1 MLPAPFRINREAKND
16 FLLGLFCLPALIVIG
31 AVAVLTGHVQEGG
44 MAASGALPLAF
55 GASKRLEGS
64 SIRLLGLTAAG
75 LALSA
80 WAGSLSGHNFPVYVC
95 LAMIYAGFYSLL
107 TGTDNGLSWSIL
119 QSAIAFMM
127 AGHFPGN
134 SEDALI
140 RGGLTGLGALL
151 QLFFLVLF
159 ARNTVLRKRKV
170 SPSDGIGSL
179 SDLHRL
185 HLRWSVLFTA
195 PAVAAALV
203 IAEHTAF
210 FSGYWAGMT
219 LLLCMRSH
227 YRESFFR
234 VPARII
240 GTVGGVCLATGLSG
254 LNQSHVFTFT
264 AFIVTG
270 YLAVSYSFSL
280 GSRSYM
286 VFTFLVSLM
295 VIFLMQ
301 SQQQDLAASRIFATL
316 TGGLCALAALLCSYM
331 TANIYLHQRK
341 KLSAN

>member
-1 MLPAPFRINREAKND
+1 
-16 FLLGLFCLPALIVIG
+16 
-31 AVAVLTGHVQEGG
+31 
-44 MAASGALPLAF
+44 
-55 GASKRLEGS
+55 
-64 SIRLLGLTAAG
+64 
-75 LALSA
+75 
-80 WAGSLSGHNFPVYVC
+80 
-95 LAMIYAGFYSLL
+95 
-107 TGTDNGLSWSIL
+107 
-119 QSAIAFMM
+119 MM

-140 RGGLTGLGALL
+140 RGGLTGLGALV
-151 QLFFLVLF
+151 QLFFLVFF
-159 ARNTVLRKRKV
+159 AGNTVLCKRKV
-170 SPSDGIGSL
+170 LPSDEVGSL

-185 HLRWSVLFTA
+185 HLRWSVLFAA

-203 IAEHTAF
+203 IAEHAGF

-227 YRESFFR
+227 YRESLFR

-240 GTVGGVCLATGLSG
+240 GTVGGVCLASGLSE

-264 AFIVTG
+264 AFIMTG

-286 VFTFLVSLM
+286 TFTFLVSLM

-301 SQQQDLAASRIFATL
+301 SQQQDQAGSRIFATL
-316 TGGLCALAALLCSYM
+316 AGGLCALAALFCSYM
-331 TANIYLHQRK
+331 TAKVYLHWRRK
-341 KLSAN
+341 ISVT